1 MIMVKYGTSTLL
13 DFLYK
18 KKKSTLLNCNEG
30 SIFLLA
36 ASCNFVSN
44 GDASFYYDKS

>member
-1 MIMVKYGTSTLL
+1 MVLVHCSIS
-13 DFLYK
+13 YK

-36 ASCNFVSN
+36 ALCNFVSN
-44 GDASFYYDKS
+44 GDASFYYDRS

>member
-1 MIMVKYGTSTLL
+1 MIMVKYGTSTFL
-13 DFLYK
+13 D
-18 KKKSTLLNCNEG
+18 CNEG

-36 ASCNFVSN
+36 ALCNFVSN